1 MQKESQASSLNLEE
15 RQSNRWCRIVW
26 ERSHSG
32 GEDDEFSLGHVV
44 LGLSGANWHGDA
56 NCLKLEA
63 QIHGTNLKGVLIS
76 CNCCKNYPR
85 GLEQCTFIVLKLQ
98 GSEVCNR
105 SPWSKVKV
113 LAWLHSYGSYPSG
126 AIREMMCF
134 LAFSRFQMPL
144 ASLCLWILPPYSKQ
158 EIIAVSYKD
167 SYDFIGS
174 IRKVYMPEKSCW
186 PCKVIRFQ

>member
-1 MQKESQASSLNLEE
+1 MQKEPQASILNLEE
-15 RQSNRWCRIVW
+15 RQSNRWCSIVG

-56 NCLKLEA
+56 NSLKLEA
-63 QIHGTNLKGVLIS
+63 QIHGTNLRGVLIS

-85 GLEQCTFIVLKLQ
+85 GLKQYTFIVLKLQ
-98 GSEVCNR
+98 RSEVCNR

-126 AIREMMCF
+126 AIRENNVFPCF
-134 LAFSRFQMPL
+134 FQILDATCIPL
-144 ASLCLWILPPYSKQ
+144 FMDPS
-158 EIIAVSYKD
+158 
-167 SYDFIGS
+167 FIFKARNNS
-174 IRKVYMPEKSCW
+174 I
-186 PCKVIRFQ
+186 FLQGLL